1 MALSGPSH
9 PRPRVVLAERV
20 IRKMAHGAL
29 LYPDEETA
37 EALVGLIIPG
47 EGGAQDFYVLD
58 TIAPEQHAVD
68 RAGYMVEQGDD
79 LQDEIMYW
87 LAINWKRFRD
97 LRRQSYGN
105 ALAAKWDAP
114 LRYLGDWHKQ
124 PGEMF
129 WPSQGDLETAR
140 SIIDEAGNDMAEI
153 IAPIVTIAP
162 PWDAEA
168 GPPGDEYDLYATQ
181 PDGPP
186 VRINV
191 WYLHRDL
198 SEFIAARPE
207 PMADDLLPAMPP
219 LAWHLADRARFQ
231 MEYDLLTAGGLAVSI
246 TEWDADGRPPLE
258 ICFLAGRVG
267 GSHILLLATAH
278 NYPAAPPVVRVAP
291 MLKIADDEDMFAR
304 LWAESRPLAP
314 QETPGFAWAPE
325 RTLLEL
331 VRAVEAALG
340 EPAPDGGTVDEE

>member
-1 MALSGPSH
+1 MAIPGPERS
-9 PRPRVVLAERV
+9 RPRVVLAERV
-20 IRKMAHGAL
+20 IRKIAHGAL

-37 EALVGLIIPG
+37 EALVGLIIPTENG
-47 EGGAQDFYVLD
+47 EPDFYVLD

-68 RAGYMVEQGDD
+68 RAGYMVEQGDE

-140 SIIDEAGNDMAEI
+140 AILEEAGNDMPQI
-153 IAPIVTIAP
+153 IVPIVTLAP
-162 PWDAEA
+162 PWDAES
-168 GPPGDEYDLYATQ
+168 GPPGDEFDLYATQ

-186 VRINV
+186 VRINI
-191 WYLHRDL
+191 WYLRRDL
-198 SEFIAARPE
+198 PEFIAARPQV
-207 PMADDLLPAMPP
+207 MADDLLPAMPP
-219 LAWHLADRARFQ
+219 LGWHLADRERFQ
-231 MEYDLLTAGGLAVSI
+231 AEYDLLTGDGLAVSI
-246 TEWDADGRPPLE
+246 SEWDADQRPPLE
-258 ICFLAGRVG
+258 ICFLVGRMG
-267 GSHILLLATAH
+267 GDHVLLLITGY
-278 NYPAAPPVVRVAP
+278 NYPATPPTVRVAP
-291 MLKIADDEDMFAR
+291 MLRLQDDEDMFAR
-304 LWAESRPLAP
+304 LWAESRPLTAR
-314 QETPGFAWAPE
+314 ETPDLPWTAE

-331 VRAVEAALG
+331 VRAVEAALSG
-340 EPAPDGGTVDEE
+340 PAPDEQATHEG